1 VYSENGLLVD
11 LAEVE
16 KVVDLCDV
24 FTIIFRLFPERLLV
38 DSRTSSQEGPLVALV
53 EPVATVEERYHWLG
67 RKRPSF
73 GPPESFMF
81 FLWPHSIA
89 LLEECGVVA
98 RIRRR
103 CEPASGR
110 SALRT
115 PPLRMAETRS
125 RCSTGRWPSCERGKY
140 RLLAPRSSART
151 IERSGRRRGVAFVRA
166 DGKRDD

>member
-103 CEPASGR
+103 CEAGEWPVRLADSASADGGDAVSMFDR
-110 SALRT
+110 AMAVLRE
-115 PPLRMAETRS
+115 REVQATRAAIIGEDY
-125 RCSTGRWPSCERGKY
+125 RTIWPSER
-140 RLLAPRSSART
+140 RSLR
-151 IERSGRRRGVAFVRA
+151 EG
-166 DGKRDD
+166 

>member
-1 VYSENGLLVD
+1 VYTENGLLVD

-38 DSRTSSQEGPLVALV
+38 DSRTSPQEGPLVAVV

-67 RKRPSF
+67 RERPSF
-73 GPPESFMF
+73 GPPERFMF

-89 LLEECGVVA
+89 FLEQCGVVA

-103 CEPASGR
+103 CDATGGPEAVAMFDR
-110 SALRT
+110 ALAG
-115 PPLRMAETRS
+115 LREKEQRATRAAI
-125 RCSTGRWPSCERGKY
+125 TGENC
-140 RLLAPRSSART
+140 RT
-151 IERSGRRRGVAFVRA
+151 IWPAQKRSPRE
-166 DGKRDD
+166 D